1 MPRKPSVDK
10 VSIFAVLC
18 NSKEAI
24 VQNGKIATPAAS
36 VWKELSQQ
44 LEDKMSAKAL
54 YTFVKLNRHNI
65 WSALEISDQESNSE
79 GELDSHCISPGQE
92 NCQAFELEVPFE
104 DWVKFIPEKVEY
116 NDKFSPTQK
125 REYTILKPGTWTHII
140 NDLIWKKIK
149 NTCTLVFRRA
159 KVHPTVN
166 NNYLDIRGDCK
177 ECHGQL

>member
-1 MPRKPSVDK
+1 MQF
-10 VSIFAVLC
+10 FAIQ
-18 NSKEAI
+18 KKAI
-24 VQNGKIATPAAS
+24 VQNGKIATPAAP

-54 YTFVKLNRHNI
+54 YTTNRHNI
-65 WSALEISDQESNSE
+65 WSTLEISDQESNSE

-125 REYTILKPGTWTHII
+125 KGIHNFEAWHLDSYHQRSYMEEDQKYMYTCVPKSKGPS
-140 NDLIWKKIK
+140 N
-149 NTCTLVFRRA
+149 C
-159 KVHPTVN
+159 
-166 NNYLDIRGDCK
+166 
-177 ECHGQL
+177 QQ